1 MPTHWGLS
9 GEPDQFSAP
18 FPGIFVLS
26 AIMMLFALLLPLL
39 PPIDPRKQNYALF
52 GNTNQLIQSGILLF
66 LLGLHL
72 VTIVAALRL
81 AINMNRII
89 VPLVGLLF
97 AGLGNVMGKIR
108 LNWFVGFR
116 TPWALNSAD
125 VWTRTHRF
133 GARLMVILGLATM
146 AAGLLFPAVVRIAV
160 LAVGCCMLAELT
172 FGYSFSVWRQPG
184 ESRG

>member
-1 MPTHWGLS
+1 
-9 GEPDQFSAP
+9 
-18 FPGIFVLS
+18 
-26 AIMMLFALLLPLL
+26 MMLFALLLPLL

-116 TPWALNSAD
+116 TP
-125 VWTRTHRF
+125 
-133 GARLMVILGLATM
+133 
-146 AAGLLFPAVVRIAV
+146 
-160 LAVGCCMLAELT
+160 
-172 FGYSFSVWRQPG
+172 
-184 ESRG
+184 